1 MTNLDSAYFNYLV
14 KFYENCYFLDNPHG
28 DIHSLAR
35 SIGTPSNIHVLFV
48 ALIVEIISWVL
59 GSKW

>member
-1 MTNLDSAYFNYLV
+1 MKIV
-14 KFYENCYFLDNPHG
+14 YFLDNRHG

-35 SIGTPSNIHVLFV
+35 SNGTPSNIHVLFV